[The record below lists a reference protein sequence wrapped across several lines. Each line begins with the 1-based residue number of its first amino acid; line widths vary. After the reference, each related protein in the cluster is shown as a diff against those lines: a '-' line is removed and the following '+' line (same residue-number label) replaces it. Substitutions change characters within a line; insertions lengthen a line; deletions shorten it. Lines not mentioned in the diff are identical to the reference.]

1 MALVVPNFG
10 FHSAYSATLSD
21 VLLTRR
27 FLLIYMTGKM
37 AVFLEICC
45 LVDSCYDQ
53 N

>member
-10 FHSAYSATLSD
+10 FHFAYSATLND

-27 FLLIYMTGKM
+27 RLLLYMTGKM
-37 AVFLEICC
+37 AVFLETCC
-45 LVDSCYDQ
+45 LVDSCYGQ